1 MLSDRK
7 RGLLLFLTL
16 SLSIITAITGLR
28 GQDQKIPTSTAQ
40 ARDDDERY
48 GPVADFAASEPA
60 DPSERAKRRSAGRRY
75 NGRHLKE
82 DPRVDESLLIDEW
95 LYRLP
100 AFPVA
105 LSDAVLIV
113 EVTEAHAYMSNDR
126 ARVYTEFT
134 VRVNETLKDK
144 QAAIKADS
152 TLVTKREGG
161 RIRFPSGYILRYGL
175 EYQGM
180 PKVGRRYLIF
190 IRRNEPEENPYIL
203 TGYELHAGRVFPLDG
218 VHQHAGAGKLK
229 QFTDYQGADENT
241 FLDAVRSAIAQPQ
254 QVSPGEGQER

>member
-1 MLSDRK
+1 MLSGGK

-16 SLSIITAITGLR
+16 IVSIVIAIMGLH
-28 GQDQKIPTSTAQ
+28 GQAQKNPTSVTQ
-40 ARDDDERY
+40 ATDDERY
-48 GPVADFAASEPA
+48 GPIADFAAPEPA
-60 DPSERAKRRSAGRRY
+60 DPSARAKRRSEGRRY
-75 NGRHLKE
+75 DGRRLKE

-105 LSDAVLIV
+105 LSDAVLII
-113 EVTEAHAYMSNDR
+113 EVTEAHAYMSNDK
-126 ARVYTEFT
+126 AGVYTEFT
-134 VRVNETLKDK
+134 VRVNEALKDK
-144 QAAIKADS
+144 QAAINVGS

-161 RIRFPSGYILRYGL
+161 RIRFPSGHILRYGL

-190 IRRNEPEENPYIL
+190 IRRNEPDETPYIL
-203 TGYELHAGRVFPLDG
+203 TGYELRAGQVFPLDG

-241 FLDAVRSAIAQPQ
+241 FLETVRGVIA
-254 QVSPGEGQER
+254 

>member
-16 SLSIITAITGLR
+16 LVSIGTAITGLR
-28 GQDQKIPTSTAQ
+28 GQAQKIPPAEAQ
-40 ARDDDERY
+40 ARDDERY
-48 GPVADFAASEPA
+48 GPIADFAAPEPA
-60 DPSERAKRRSAGRRY
+60 DPNARAKRRSEGSRH

-82 DPRVDESLLIDEW
+82 DPRVDETLLVDEW

-100 AFPVA
+100 AFPVG

-113 EVTEAHAYMSNDR
+113 EVTEAQAYMSTDK
-126 ARVYTEFT
+126 AGVYTEFT
-134 VRVNETLKDK
+134 VHVNEVLKDK
-144 QAAIKADS
+144 QAAIDVGS

-180 PKVGRRYLIF
+180 PRVGRRYLIF
-190 IRRNEPEENPYIL
+190 IRRNDPEETPYIL
-203 TGYELHAGRVFPLDG
+203 TGYGLRGHHMFPLDG
-218 VHQHAGAGKLK
+218 THQHEGAGQLK
-229 QFTDYQGADENT
+229 QFTDYQGADEAA

-254 QVSPGEGQER
+254 QASPDEARER